1 GIRDRNVTGVQTCA
15 LPILELLKF
24 PLQSFAQNQIWCQI
38 IQLASEL
45 VAWMQTIAFT
55 SDDTRKWEPKRLRA
69 RLFEVPATLVRRC
82 RHKVL
87 HLALHAPEAVL
98 VPTGVNRL
106 RTALAKSSVASPPVP
121 TTSFTS
127 SREWNPTARNG
138 HCADLSRPHARIS
151 S

>member
-1 GIRDRNVTGVQTCA
+1 
-15 LPILELLKF
+15 
-24 PLQSFAQNQIWCQI
+24 FAQNQIWCQI

-55 SDDTRKWEPKRLRA
+55 RDDAWKWEPKRLRA
-69 RLFEVPATLVRRC
+69 RSFAGPATLVRRC
-82 RHKVL
+82 RHKGL
-87 HLALHAPEAVL
+87 HLAQHAPGAVRVL
-98 VPTGVNRL
+98 TGVHRL
-106 RTALAKSSVASPPVP
+106 RTAVAQTQVASPPVP
-121 TTSFTS
+121 TTSVAA